1 MQVIILGCD
10 MTKKQRQ
17 HETGC
22 PIAFALDIFGD
33 RWTLLILREIMI
45 KGKKTYKDFL
55 SIEEEIATNILADRL
70 KLLENEGILNK
81 QQDPQNRR
89 SNIYSL
95 TEKGFD
101 LAPVL
106 VEIIQW
112 SGKHD
117 TRPFALRETVD
128 KMKKNK
134 AEFEKT
140 LRSSNK

>member
-1 MQVIILGCD
+1 

-17 HETGC
+17 HQSGC
-22 PIAFALDIFGD
+22 PVAFALDIFGD

-45 KGKKTYKDFL
+45 KGKRTYKEFL
-55 SIEEEIATNILADRL
+55 SIDEEIATNILADRL
-70 KLLENEGILNK
+70 KLLESEGILNK

-89 SNIYSL
+89 SNIYTL
-95 TEKGFD
+95 TAKGSD

-117 TRPFALRETVD
+117 TRPFALKETVN
-128 KMKKNK
+128 KMKKDK
-134 AEFEKT
+134 HKFEKM
-140 LRSSNK
+140 LRTSNE